1 MATIPGSMM
10 LVGASS
16 PYRCGG
22 LLYDKWK
29 PDDDVLVVGGPSRVF
44 NSTIPQWI
52 VDDAM
57 ARDLATARAEWLGE
71 WRDDIANY
79 LSRDLIESA
88 VDDGVIVRPP
98 VSGQSV
104 FGFLRSFGRRQR
116 QLFPCDFPRRKS
128 EEILLDCLVEI
139 AAPLTR
145 SVK

>member
-1 MATIPGSMM
+1 M

-29 PDDDVLVVGGPSRVF
+29 PDDDVLVVRGPSRVF

-57 ARDLATARAEWLGE
+57 ARDPATARAEWLGE

-88 VDDGVIVRPP
+88 VGVIVRPP
-98 VSGQSV
+98 VRGSLYSAFCDPSGGVSD
-104 FGFLRSFGRRQR
+104 SFSLAISHAEG
-116 QLFPCDFPRRKS
+116 
-128 EEILLDCLVEI
+128 EEILLDCLVELPPHLI
-139 AAPLTR
+139 KHTR